1 MAKLKRMPPLIF
13 DAAKMKRWGKIWLGT
28 EGSTD
33 KKTGMPTRKKERC
46 FDKKQQMDFTK
57 EIVDRSVAECLA
69 KMLGGI
75 PVKTPEKAKSLLPPA
90 DCADCVEIGDTT
102 VVGGIR
108 TQRFDIAYRPDGIR
122 IAYDSKTLNGES
134 STGKNWN
141 NMINDLASEATTVHT
156 RFPYA
161 LALFIVVLPK
171 PVLSERRATTLIRTL
186 ERMNLRLGETGEPN
200 KAESIALV
208 VWDPETGEIDD
219 NVPRRDSSLRYEQF
233 LVRVEEI
240 YSARYDCMPP
250 HE

>member
-13 DAAKMKRWGKIWLGT
+13 DTSKMKKWGAIWLGT
-28 EGSTD
+28 EGSPD
-33 KKTGMPTRKKERC
+33 KKTGVPTTKKEMC

-57 EIVDRSVAECLA
+57 EIVDRTVADCLA
-69 KMLGGI
+69 RMLGGI
-75 PVKTPEKAKSLLPPA
+75 PVRTPEKIKSLLPPA
-90 DCADCVEIGDTT
+90 DCPDCVEVGDTT

-122 IAYDSKTLNGES
+122 IAYDSKTLNDKL

-161 LALFIVVLPK
+161 LSLFIVFLPK

-186 ERMNLRLGETGEPN
+186 ERMNLRSSEIGENN

-219 NVPRRDSSLRYEQF
+219 NLPKRDSSLRYEQF
-233 LVRVEEI
+233 LSRVEEI

>member
-13 DAAKMKRWGKIWLGT
+13 DTAKMKKWGEIWLST
-28 EGSTD
+28 EGSQD
-33 KKTGMPTRKKERC
+33 KKTGTSTVKKERC
-46 FDKKQQMDFTK
+46 FDKKQQIDFTK
-57 EIVDRSVAECLA
+57 EIIDRPIAHCLA
-69 KMLGGI
+69 RMLGGI
-75 PVKTPEKAKSLLPPA
+75 PVRTPEKISSLLPPS
-90 DCADCVEIGDTT
+90 DCPNCVEVGDTT

-161 LALFIVVLPK
+161 LSLFIVVLPS

-186 ERMNLRLGETGEPN
+186 ERMNLRTSETGENN

-219 NVPRRDSSLRYEQF
+219 NIPKRDSSLRYEQF
-233 LVRVEEI
+233 LSRVEEI
-240 YSARYDCMPP
+240 YSSRYDCMPP